1 MAHASNVE
9 NELHTSGTLDLVSND
24 SFEERPLPLAYSGTA
39 NREVAHLGLSTNR
52 IARYPHMA
60 LNHHHKLCS
69 PDDYVI
75 SCLLPATPSILL

>member
-1 MAHASNVE
+1 ME
-9 NELHTSGTLDLVSND
+9 KKRGTQREKIVYSKRRE
-24 SFEERPLPLAYSGTA
+24 SSSHERPPPLAYSGTA

-60 LNHHHKLCS
+60 LNHLHRLCS